1 MDFSLYK
8 QKKKPLSYTGET
20 KVLSD
25 HHPKFYLIMYLS
37 NSILLNLWFGGNIYE
52 ISKYFK
58 NFCYVNAWNF
68 SWEFCEYSL

>member
-1 MDFSLYK
+1 MDFSLDK

-52 ISKYFK
+52 ISTYF
-58 NFCYVNAWNF
+58 
-68 SWEFCEYSL
+68 